1 MDGMILISIADQMRH
16 CTADMSNESPES
28 KIDLAKLYDLSGKK
42 AICGSDYA
50 TSRLYLK
57 LALSLL
63 PTNCWESQFELSH
76 QISLSLAKSVY
87 SCGDLD
93 EAQSILQY
101 MLEKCPSIED
111 KLPVQAMLVTSECNR
126 WCYLLISI
134 ILY

>member
-1 MDGMILISIADQMRH
+1 MDGMTLISIADQMRH
-16 CTADMSNESPES
+16 CIADMSNESPES
-28 KIDLAKLYDLSGKK
+28 KIDLAKLYDLSGKM
-42 AICGSDYA
+42 AIGGSDYA

-63 PTNCWESQFELSH
+63 PTNCWESQVELSH
-76 QISLSLAKSVY
+76 QISLKLAKSVY

-101 MLEKCPSIED
+101 MLEKCRSIED